1 MGLLSKL
8 TYRIKNQ
15 MTLFYTLLCSFIII
29 IVLLVSINAISI
41 SFFRKNIKNEII
53 ENSGLNLNTT
63 VANYEKHIKLI
74 RNYMLGYLFDNDT
87 QMLKS
92 GDPLTRYDIVI
103 QTQKELQ
110 HALNNSF
117 LYLDNI
123 VYFFKDS
130 GLLIDKDGTRDAATM
145 FSKFYATPDYTV
157 DFWNAQLESGE
168 SIKVYPS
175 RTFESITAFERKR
188 LGELMPILI
197 KSSYDH
203 QFGFIILM
211 RSSAIYEAFHQPE
224 PGSELMI
231 LDKDGSVL
239 FSSAGPVDPPP
250 SFRTG
255 SASGYEK
262 VGNDYYFYRVGEET
276 GFTYVDVVSDKGLRD
291 QIRQLNVIMVA
302 LLAVSLLIS
311 LAVSYVIA
319 RRFHS
324 PLANMLNS
332 IKSLHG
338 GRERK
343 DGGSRIKEYNLLF
356 DTLSELSRSNQAFHQ
371 DLQAK
376 NSLLQ
381 QFAYMTR
388 LKKLDNT
395 GLNVPSSIDEDK
407 PFQLVLFD
415 FDFKTRFYT
424 EISNDHRRAFNM
436 YKALIETYFEDSGE
450 ESLTLQ
456 LEKNQLLTI
465 AFPEGKHRGF
475 DADRL
480 AKLSRMLSH
489 DAAYCNITI
498 APGPIRR
505 DSADFAEAYQDALD
519 LIGQRALGED
529 VQIIAEWRPHPT
541 LMIPTPTEDNELMAN
556 LGSGSDTVTT
566 AIADRLLDRLHKS
579 GATAKQFQDFA
590 RDVVNRT
597 VKVMYAQNVPFNASA
612 EGGAIYEQLVACH
625 TLEQYKA
632 FLRDLLTRSAAAIQ
646 EKKSET
652 DVMTRFVMEYI
663 EANYGQDL
671 SLDAIAH
678 KLGIT
683 GPYLSTY
690 FKEKTGQNISDYIY
704 NTRMNK
710 STEMLRETDLKIQ
723 EIASLVGYYT
733 VASFNRVF
741 KKHTGMTP
749 SEFRRLNSN
758 WEE

>member
-1 MGLLSKL
+1 MGWLARL

-15 MTLFYTLLCSFIII
+15 MTLFYTLLCSFMII

-74 RNYMLGYLFDNDT
+74 RNFMLGYLFDNDT
-87 QMLKS
+87 QMLNS
-92 GDPLTRYDIVI
+92 GDPLARYDIVI

-110 HALNNSF
+110 HELNNSY
-117 LYLDNI
+117 LYIDNMI
-123 VYFFKDS
+123 YFFKDT
-130 GLLIDKDGTRDAATM
+130 GLIIDKDGTRDAKTM

-157 DFWNAQLESGE
+157 DFWNAQLESTE

-175 RTFESITAFERKR
+175 RLFSLNTAFERKP

-203 QFGFIILM
+203 RFGIVVLL
-211 RSSAIYEAFHQPE
+211 RSSSIYDAFHQPE
-224 PGSELMI
+224 PGSDLVI

-239 FSSAGPVDPPP
+239 FSSAGQTAAPPA
-250 SFRTG
+250 FRAG
-255 SASGYEK
+255 SSSGYEK
-262 VGNDYYFYRVGEET
+262 VGNTYYFYRVGAET
-276 GFTYVDVVSDKGLRD
+276 GFTYVDIVSDKGLKE
-291 QIRQLNVIMVA
+291 QINRLNVIMVA

-324 PLANMLNS
+324 PLANML
-332 IKSLHG
+332 KSVQSAHS

-343 DGGSRIKEYNLLF
+343 GAGSRIKEFNV
-356 DTLSELSRSNQAFHQ
+356 LSHALSDLSRSNQEFHR

-395 GLNVPSSIDEDK
+395 GLNLPPAADEDK

-415 FDFKTRFYT
+415 FAFKSRFYT

-436 YKALIETYFEDSGE
+436 YKALIESFFADGGDEA
-450 ESLTLQ
+450 LTLQ
-456 LEKNQLLTI
+456 LEKDQLLSI
-465 AFPEGKHRGF
+465 VFPEGKHRAF
-475 DADRL
+475 DSDRL
-480 AKLSRMLSH
+480 ARLVRILENDSS
-489 DAAYCNITI
+489 YCNITI
-498 APGPIRR
+498 AASPVRR
-505 DSADFAEAYQDALD
+505 HSTDFAEAYQDALD
-519 LIGQRALGED
+519 LIGQRGLGED
-529 VQIIAEWRPHPT
+529 VQVVAEWKPHPT
-541 LMIPTPTEDNELMAN
+541 FMIPTPSEDNELMAN
-556 LGSGSDTVTT
+556 LSSGSDTVAI
-566 AIADRLLDRLHKS
+566 AIADKLLDRLHKS
-579 GATAKQFQDFA
+579 GATARQFQDLT
-590 RDVVNRT
+590 RDIVNRT
-597 VKVMYAQNVPFNASA
+597 VKVMYAHNIPFSA
-612 EGGAIYEQLVACH
+612 AEVGGSPYDQPAACH
-625 TLEQYKA
+625 TLEQHKA
-632 FLRDLLTRSAAAIQ
+632 FLRELLTRSAAAIRD
-646 EKKSET
+646 KKSET
-652 DVMTRFVMEYI
+652 DVMTRFVMEYV

-704 NTRMNK
+704 HTRMNK
-710 STEMLRETDLKIQ
+710 ATEMLRETDLKIQ

-741 KKHTGMTP
+741 KKHTGITP
-749 SEFRRLNSN
+749 SEFRRLNN
-758 WEE
+758 KWEE